1 MDPSRLGRAFLES
14 RIVYHSKAKRMRSTY
29 YLLIKIEFVSLN
41 IKMQLSLYSIN
52 DTFSREKS
60 GISREEK

>member
-1 MDPSRLGRAFLES
+1 MVGES
-14 RIVYHSKAKRMRSTY
+14 IFGEQSSKAKRMRSTY

-41 IKMQLSLYSIN
+41 IKMQLSLYSVN
-52 DTFSREKS
+52 DTFSPEKS